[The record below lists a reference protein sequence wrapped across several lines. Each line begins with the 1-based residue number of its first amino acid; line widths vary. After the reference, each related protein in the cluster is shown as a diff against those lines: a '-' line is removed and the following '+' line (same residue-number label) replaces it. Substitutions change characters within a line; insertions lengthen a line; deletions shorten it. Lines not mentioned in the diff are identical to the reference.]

1 MRNLIEFL
9 EDTCREKGFDQAIES
24 GESKMSFNGIR
35 EAALRIASNII
46 KTSSFEKKMIAV
58 YMPKN
63 AQFLCAM
70 MGILYSGNIYIP
82 MDYRAPIKRT
92 LLIFDITQPI
102 LIITDAKGRQTLSEA
117 GIDKGVDIYESI
129 SSTSVEDPE
138 WIVSNTLSLIQDT
151 DPAYLLFTS
160 GSTGIPKG
168 VVIPHRRVIN
178 YIHWAKNNFSIS
190 DSEIIGNQAPFYF
203 TVSAMDVFLCLATG
217 SKLCIIPENLFSHP
231 TKLMQFV
238 NERKITLIFWVSSV
252 YHQVAKANAIE
263 EVRPSSL
270 RRAWFVGEPLGT
282 HSLAYWMEQL
292 PEVEFVNLYGST
304 ETDMTICYIVPKGH
318 SLEGGIPLG
327 YPCANTEILLLK
339 DGNAAAPGEIGEICV
354 RGSCLALGYYK
365 DIEKTQSSFTQNP
378 LHNDYIDCIYHTG
391 DLGEI
396 RDGLLVFHGRKDHQ
410 FKHLG
415 YRIEAGEIEAVA
427 AGVAKTKSVCVLY
440 DSAKK
445 QIVLFYE
452 PDKEGEI
459 DELAFRRSLLS
470 ELPVYMVPTRFVQ
483 LIEMPYNA
491 NRKKDRLLLKK
502 MYLKDG
508 EKYEN

>member
-9 EDTCREKGFDQAIES
+9 EDTCRDKGFEQAIES
-24 GESKMSFNGIR
+24 GESKVCFNEIR

-46 KTSSFEKKMIAV
+46 KLSSCKKKMIAI
-58 YMPKN
+58 YMPKST
-63 AQFLCAM
+63 QFLCAM
-70 MGILYSGNIYIP
+70 MGILYSGNIYVP

-92 LLIFDITQPI
+92 KMIIDITQPI
-102 LIITDAKGRQTLSEA
+102 LIITDAKGEQTLSES
-117 GIDKGVDIYESI
+117 GIDKDIHNYESI
-129 SSTSVEDPE
+129 TLAFAEDPE
-138 WIVSNTLSLIQDT
+138 WIVSNALSLIQDT

-178 YIHWAKNNFSIS
+178 YINWAIANFSIS
-190 DSEIIGNQAPFYF
+190 GSETIGNQAPFYF
-203 TVSAMDVFLCLATG
+203 TVSAMDIFLCLATG

-231 TKLMQFV
+231 VKLMQFV
-238 NERKITLIFWVSSV
+238 DERKITLIFWVSSV
-252 YHQVAKANAIE
+252 YHQVAKADALE
-263 EVRPSSL
+263 VVRPSSL

-282 HSLAYWMEQL
+282 HSLAYWMERL

-304 ETDMTICYIVPKGH
+304 ETDMTICYNVPKGH
-318 SLEGGIPLG
+318 SQDGAIPLG

-339 DGNAAAPGEIGEICV
+339 DGNVVETGEIGEICV

-365 DIEKTQSSFTQNP
+365 DIEKTRSSFTQNP
-378 LHNDYIDCIYHTG
+378 LHNDYIDYVYHTG

-396 RDGLLVFHGRKDHQ
+396 KDGLMVFHGRKDHQ

-427 AGVAKTKSVCVLY
+427 AGIAKIKSVCVLY
-440 DSAKK
+440 DSEKK

-452 PDKEGEI
+452 PDGEREI

-483 LIEMPYNA
+483 LDEMPYNA
-491 NRKKDRLLLKK
+491 NRKKDRPLLKK
-502 MYLKDG
+502 MYFKDG
-508 EKYEN
+508 ESYDN

>member
-9 EDTCREKGFDQAIES
+9 EDTCREKGFNQAIES
-24 GESKMSFNGIR
+24 GESKMCFNEIR
-35 EAALRIASNII
+35 DEALRISSGII
-46 KTSSFEKKMIAV
+46 KLSGCNKKMIAV

-70 MGILYSGNIYIP
+70 MGILYSGNVYIP
-82 MDYRAPIKRT
+82 MDYRAPVKRT
-92 LLIFDITQPI
+92 KLIFDITQPV
-102 LIITDAKGRQTLSEA
+102 LIIADAKGAQALSEA
-117 GIDKGVDIYESI
+117 GIDRGIHTYESI
-129 SSTSVEDPE
+129 SSTSAEDPE
-138 WIVSNTLSLIQDT
+138 WIVSNVLSLTQDT

-178 YIHWAKNNFSIS
+178 YIHWSIANFSIS
-190 DSEIIGNQAPFYF
+190 GSETIGNQAPFYF
-203 TVSAMDVFLCLATG
+203 TVSTMDIFLCLATG
-217 SKLCIIPENLFSHP
+217 SKLCIIPENLFSHQV
-231 TKLMQFV
+231 KLMQFV
-238 NERKITLIFWVSSV
+238 DERKITLIFWVSSV
-252 YHQVAKANAIE
+252 YHQVAKANALEAIK
-263 EVRPSSL
+263 PSSL

-282 HSLAYWMEQL
+282 LSLAYWMEHL

-304 ETDMTICYIVPKGH
+304 ETDMTISYIIPKGH
-318 SLEGGIPLG
+318 PPDEGIPLG

-339 DGNAAAPGEIGEICV
+339 DGNTVEPGEIGEICV

-365 DIEKTQSSFTQNP
+365 DIEKTHSSFTQNP

-396 RDGLLVFHGRKDHQ
+396 RNGLLIFHGRKDHQ

-427 AGVAKTKSVCVLY
+427 ASIAKIKSVCVLY
-440 DSAKK
+440 DGEKK

-452 PDKEGEI
+452 PDGESEI
-459 DELAFRRSLLS
+459 DELVFRRSILS
-470 ELPVYMVPTRFVQ
+470 ELPIYMVPTRFVR
-483 LIEMPYNA
+483 LSKMPYNA
-491 NRKKDRLLLKK
+491 NSKKDRLLLKR
-502 MYLKDG
+502 MYLRDG
-508 EKYEN
+508 E